1 MLGCSG
7 ASVARA
13 PRVVM
18 CSGRNAVKSL
28 PRAVLVA
35 AGLCAAVFAAPH
47 SAALAQDAAAVV
59 KARQAHMRLT
69 SFNLGPL
76 GAMAKG
82 ETPYD
87 AAAAAAAAG
96 NLAAIAALD
105 QSRIWAPGT
114 GRPDAENTR
123 ALAAIWENPDD
134 FASKIEGVRSATATM
149 AEAAGGGIEAL
160 RAAMGGVGQACSA
173 CHKTYRAEQ

>member
-1 MLGCSG
+1 MGFFRSSI
-7 ASVARA
+7 AIF
-13 PRVVM
+13 
-18 CSGRNAVKSL
+18 SL
-28 PRAVLVA
+28 A
-35 AGLCAAVFAAPH
+35 A
-47 SAALAQDAAAVV
+47 AALAIPAAPSHAQDAEAVI

-82 ETPYD
+82 EMPYD
-87 AAAAAAAAG
+87 AALATAAAN

-105 QSRIWAPGT
+105 QTRIWAKGS

-134 FASKIEGVRSATATM
+134 FAARIEGVRAATRNM
-149 AEAAGGGIEAL
+149 AAAAGTDLDAL

-173 CHKTYRAEQ
+173 CHQTYRAER

>member
-1 MLGCSG
+1 
-7 ASVARA
+7 
-13 PRVVM
+13 
-18 CSGRNAVKSL
+18 VKSL
-28 PRAVLVA
+28 SKIVLAAACLSIAVL
-35 AGLCAAVFAAPH
+35 AAPY
-47 SAALAQDAAAVV
+47 SVALAQDAEAVI

-82 ETPYD
+82 EMPYD
-87 AAAAAAAAG
+87 AAVAAAAAG

-134 FASKIEGVRSATATM
+134 FASKIEGLRTATATM
-149 AEAAGGGIEAL
+149 AEAAGTGLDAL
-160 RAAMGGVGQACSA
+160 RAAMGGVGKACSA
-173 CHKTYRAEQ
+173 CHETYRAEK